1 MNECKE
7 VDSIFASLNFTVKAV
22 SDNAFTNT
30 QENSLKEK
38 ALIQLFKNLSS
49 NISDT
54 FKHWRN
60 LNQI

>member
-7 VDSIFASLNFTVKAV
+7 VASIFASLNFTVKAV

-54 FKHWRN
+54 FKQWRN